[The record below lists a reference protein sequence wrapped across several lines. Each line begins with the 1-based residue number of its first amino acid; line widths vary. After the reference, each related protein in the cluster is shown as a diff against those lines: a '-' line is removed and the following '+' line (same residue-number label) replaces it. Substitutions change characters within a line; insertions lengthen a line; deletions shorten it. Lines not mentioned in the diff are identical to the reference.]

1 MTDVD
6 QARQALG
13 ARLREL
19 RTAAGLSGARLAD
32 FAGWPASKVSK
43 LEHGRQLP
51 SEQDLADWCQ
61 LTDSELA
68 LPDLIATVRNVNAAY
83 LEWRRVIADGHA
95 RRQRQSIE
103 LEAVTRLVRGYDPL
117 IPTGLLQTRDY
128 AEAILS
134 RCIDFAGGVND
145 LDEALEARMRRQSVL
160 RDGVHRFHFLLGEP
174 ALYTGVG
181 DESVRHAQLE
191 HLLDLMALTR
201 VVIGVVPKSAEF
213 LYTTTNFVIYDRRRV
228 HVETVTAQLTITQPR
243 ELVQYERT
251 FAALTERALYGDAAR
266 ALISAAAA
274 H

>member
-51 SEQDLADWCQ
+51 TEQDLVDWCQ
-61 LTDSELA
+61 LTDADLA

-103 LEAVTRLVRGYDPL
+103 LESVTRLIRGYDPL
-117 IPTGLLQTRDY
+117 ISTGLLQTRAY

-134 RCIDFAGGVND
+134 RCIEFAGGAND
-145 LDEALEARMRRQSVL
+145 LAEALDARMARQAVL
-160 RDGVHRFHFLLGEP
+160 RDGVHRFHFLIGEP
-174 ALYTGVG
+174 ALHTGVG
-181 DESVRHAQLE
+181 DETVRRGQLT
-191 HLLDLMALTR
+191 HLLDLMSLTR
-201 VVIGVVPKSAEF
+201 VVIGVVPMSAEF

-251 FAALTERALYGDAAR
+251 FTALTERALYGEAAR
-266 ALISAAAA
+266 TMITNAL
-274 H
+274 

>member
-1 MTDVD
+1 M
-6 QARQALG
+6 G

-19 RTAAGLSGARLAD
+19 RIAAGMSGARLAD

-43 LEHGRQLP
+43 IEHGRQLP
-51 SEQDLADWCQ
+51 TEQDLTDWCQ
-61 LTDSELA
+61 LTDSDLA

-95 RRQRQSIE
+95 HRQRQSIE
-103 LEAVTRLVRGYDPL
+103 LESVTRLVRGYDPL

-134 RCIDFAGGVND
+134 RCIEFAGGAND
-145 LDEALEARMRRQSVL
+145 LAEAVEMRMRRQSVL
-160 RDGVHRFHFLLGEP
+160 RDGVHRFHFLIGEP

-181 DESVRHAQLE
+181 DDSVRRAQLE
-191 HLLDLMALTR
+191 HLLDLMTLTR
-201 VVIGVVPKSAEF
+201 VVIGIVPKTAEF

-228 HVETVTAQLTITQPR
+228 HVETVTAQLTITQPG

-251 FAALTERALYGDAAR
+251 FTALTERALYGDHARTMIRTAAEH
-266 ALISAAAA
+266 SSTP
-274 H
+274 